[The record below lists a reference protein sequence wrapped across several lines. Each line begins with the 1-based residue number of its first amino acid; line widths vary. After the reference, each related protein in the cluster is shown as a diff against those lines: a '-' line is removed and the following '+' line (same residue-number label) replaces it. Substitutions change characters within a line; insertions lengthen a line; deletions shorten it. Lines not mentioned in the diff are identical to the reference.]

1 MRPAPLALA
10 VLLVLAGCGGT
21 VGSGGD
27 TPTGTVTPAPVPDG
41 EAVDR
46 GRPARLAPGLAAD
59 GVFDAG
65 RLARAHAD
73 RLAGRSFTRVRTDT
87 RRVNGSLR
95 QRDETTLMYAA
106 GGDRFRYRLNQTT
119 RGSEGVERSEIDRYA
134 DGNRVLVASR
144 DANGTEY
151 EVLAGPTGDPYTPAQ
166 VFPGNAT
173 GATSLARLLTLVDV
187 TVTDRRTVDGRR
199 HYRVETPARQD
210 IPPLRNISLVA
221 TVTES
226 GLVRNYRLSY
236 DVERGGRQVRIVVT
250 VAYDRLDRTTVEPP
264 SWLPEARA
272 ATGAGANGTTVA
284 GTTPTATATA
294 PGRGEG

>member
-1 MRPAPLALA
+1 MRPFGLALV
-10 VLLVLAGCGGT
+10 VLLVVLAGCGGA
-21 VGSGGD
+21 GPSGGD
-27 TPTGTVTPAPVPDG
+27 TPTGTVTPAPVPDDG
-41 EAVDR
+41 AVDR
-46 GRPARLAPGLAAD
+46 SRPDRLAPGLAAD

-65 RLARAHAD
+65 RLARAHGD
-73 RLAGRSFTRVRTDT
+73 RLAGRPFTRSRTDT

-119 RGSEGVERSEIDRYA
+119 QRAEGVERSEIDRYA
-134 DGNRVLVASR
+134 DGTRVLVASR

-151 EVLAGPTGDPYTPAQ
+151 EVLAGPNGDAYTPAQ
-166 VFPGNAT
+166 VFPRNAT
-173 GATSLARLLTLVDV
+173 GEASLARLFRLVDV

-226 GLVRNYRLSY
+226 GLIRDYRLSY
-236 DVERGGRQVRIVVT
+236 DITRGEQRVRIVVT

-264 SWLPEARA
+264 PWLPEAKA
-272 ATGAGANGTTVA
+272 ATGVGTNGTTAA
-284 GTTPTATATA
+284 GPTPTGTATP
-294 PGRGEG
+294 PGSG